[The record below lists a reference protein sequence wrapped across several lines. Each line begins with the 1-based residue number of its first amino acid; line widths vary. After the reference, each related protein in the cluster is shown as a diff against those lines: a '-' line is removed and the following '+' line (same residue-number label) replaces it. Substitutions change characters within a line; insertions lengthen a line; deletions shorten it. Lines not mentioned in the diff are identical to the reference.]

1 LFGHGYGA
9 PMTLA
14 KSAARLNL
22 RCRRRRSGVAALP
35 PLILV
40 TDRRRLADP
49 LAAAARLPRG
59 SAVLLR
65 HYRDPD
71 RARLAAALARLC
83 RRRGLVL
90 VVGADSR
97 LAARAH
103 AGGLHLPEALVARRR
118 RRPRPGW
125 LVTAAAHGEAA
136 LVRAA
141 RAGADACLL
150 SPVFAT
156 ASHPGARALGPV
168 RFARL
173 VRGAPLPVY
182 ALGGVDVRSARRL
195 AAGGACGIAAVGALA
210 ARFSGPGAGAIRGV
224 P

>member
-1 LFGHGYGA
+1 VFGHGYGA
-9 PMTLA
+9 AMTLA
-14 KSAARLNL
+14 KWAARLNL
-22 RCRRRRSGVAALP
+22 RCRRRPAALP

-65 HYRDPD
+65 HYCDPD

-83 RRRGLVL
+83 RKRGLVL
-90 VVGADSR
+90 LVGADAR
-97 LAARAH
+97 LAARIG

-118 RRPRPGW
+118 WRRRPGW

-136 LVRAA
+136 VRRAA
-141 RAGADACLL
+141 RAGVDACLL

-173 VRGAPLPVY
+173 AHRAAVPVY
-182 ALGGVDVRSARRL
+182 ALGGIDMRSARRL
-195 AAGGACGIAAVGALA
+195 ATGGACGIAAVGAFA
-210 ARFSGPGAGAIRGV
+210 ARFPAPTGGAIRAV